1 MTLKSEGGKKHWKA
15 NERMETILRA
25 KSDEICRCRRSIL
38 VFLWRFSIVFW
49 IIPRVED
56 KMLIALNWMCVY
68 LLVCSQWQW
77 WFCTFQMAQHETWI
91 NLRVRRSSNLL
102 KQLRQRRV
110 CRFLSANLTM
120 KHLRILAQL
129 TFLQPMT
136 SIRFLVRRGKQQP
149 QQQKQEQTQLT
160 VQSVTEQHF
169 VHVTFFFASANV
181 NRVIIILKQCARLAH
196 CRTSFAG
203 ETSRGGFSPSPSR
216 WKLLISWLITR
227 HTPLSSITPR
237 PRGHCAPKRWIKAP
251 RGIAALFPR
260 SAKIGC

>member
-1 MTLKSEGGKKHWKA
+1 MTLKSEEGKKHWKA

-25 KSDEICRCRRSIL
+25 KSDKICRCKRPIS

-77 WFCTFQMAQHETWI
+77 WFCTFQMAQHETWR

-149 QQQKQEQTQLT
+149 KQQKQEQTQLT

-169 VHVTFFFASANV
+169 LHVTFFFASANV
-181 NRVIIILKQCARLAH
+181 NHVILNLKQCVRLAPVA
-196 CRTSFAG
+196 RRSQEKQEEEGSAPPPPAG
-203 ETSRGGFSPSPSR
+203 N
-216 WKLLISWLITR
+216 SW
-227 HTPLSSITPR
+227 
-237 PRGHCAPKRWIKAP
+237 
-251 RGIAALFPR
+251 
-260 SAKIGC
+260 SADW